1 MIDSHTLDTFGA
13 VTAFLNVFD
22 VVLAALRILLF
33 GAACVLFVVFAIDW
47 LVRTR
52 RINPFNPMAR
62 FFRRAVDPM
71 IMPVERRIVRA
82 GGTPASAPWWTLVAV
97 VIGGIL
103 LILALQFVRDLL
115 ISTAISASRGPRGLY
130 DLLVSWT
137 FGILQLALIVRIIAS
152 WFRLNTYGKWIR
164 WSVSLTEWLLRPL
177 RSIIPPF
184 GMIDVT
190 PLVAYFILVL
200 LESFMHSIGGA

>member
-1 MIDSHTLDTFGA
+1 MNDPPTLDTFGA
-13 VTAFLNVFD
+13 VIAFLNVFD
-22 VVLAALRILLF
+22 VVLAALRLLLF
-33 GAACVLFVVFAIDW
+33 AVACVLFVVFAIDW

-52 RINPFNPMAR
+52 RINPFNPLAR

-97 VIGGIL
+97 VVGGIL
-103 LILALQFVRDLL
+103 LILALQFLRDLL
-115 ISTAISASRGPRGLY
+115 VSTAISASRGPRGFY

-137 FGILQLALIVRIIAS
+137 FGVLKIALIVRIAAS
-152 WFRLNTYGKWIR
+152 WLRLNAYGKWIR
-164 WSVSLTEWLLRPL
+164 WSVALTEWLLRPL

-190 PLVAYFILVL
+190 PIVAYFILVL
-200 LESFMHSIGGA
+200 LESFMHSIGAG